1 MYKLLL
7 LFFYICKYITLYSE
21 DFSYDHVSLFIIL
34 FLLGFTQN
42 YFYSLLNKLKKIKHK
57 H

>member
-21 DFSYDHVSLFIIL
+21 DFSYDHVSLFFIL
-34 FLLGFTQN
+34 FLLGFTPN